1 MSAQPLPSELA
12 RYRILAPNAGVRVSP
27 IALGTLNFGQAWAR
41 NMGASALAKD
51 QSFAILDEYFSQG
64 GNFVDTANGYQAG
77 TAEQVLGEWLVERG
91 NRDQIVLSSKFS
103 MSFKFD
109 REESPIRANYA
120 GNSIKSLRLSVK
132 KSLEKL
138 QTDYLDLLFVHF
150 FDYTTSIPELMHS
163 LNDEVRSGRV
173 NYIGISDTP
182 AWIVSKANEYA
193 RNHGLASFV
202 AYQGEWSLLRRDL
215 EREIIPMC
223 RSEGMAL
230 MPYGVLGQGKFK
242 TKQEIKERQA
252 AGLDLRKF
260 WGDAKQSDQ
269 ELAVSGALE
278 SMASELGA
286 SSLGQVAVAYHLQK
300 YPYVFPILGCRTVEQ
315 MRTNVGSLILSL
327 PPDAIRTLEG
337 IVPFSLGFP
346 YDQYG

>member
-1 MSAQPLPSELA
+1 MIADGACIPS
-12 RYRILAPNAGVRVSP
+12 
-27 IALGTLNFGQAWAR
+27 
-41 NMGASALAKD
+41 
-51 QSFAILDEYFSQG
+51 
-64 GNFVDTANGYQAG
+64 
-77 TAEQVLGEWLVERG
+77 
-91 NRDQIVLSSKFS
+91 
-103 MSFKFD
+103 
-109 REESPIRANYA
+109 
-120 GNSIKSLRLSVK
+120 
-132 KSLEKL
+132 
-138 QTDYLDLLFVHF
+138 
-150 FDYTTSIPELMHS
+150 
-163 LNDEVRSGRV
+163 
-173 NYIGISDTP
+173 

-252 AGLDLRKF
+252 TGLDLRKF

-269 ELAVSGALE
+269 ELAVSEALE

-286 SSLGQVAVAYHLQK
+286 TSLGQVAVAYHLQK

-315 MRTNVGSLILSL
+315 MRTNVGVSLSL
-327 PPDAIRTLEG
+327 TTAAQPSSQICHFFRSPSPSACHPM
-337 IVPFSLGFP
+337 PFERWKKSFLSRWDSLTTNMGELCRRAACLP
-346 YDQYG
+346 EYPRS